1 MPSVL
6 VYLGRI
12 YLHELH
18 LLVCIII
25 IIIIVIIIIIFFFQF
40 QFIFLGNVITMIVS
54 HHTYK
59 DWNNIF

>member
-25 IIIIVIIIIIFFFQF
+25 IIIIVIIIIIFFFNF
-40 QFIFLGNVITMIVS
+40 SLFFSEM
-54 HHTYK
+54 
-59 DWNNIF
+59 